1 MNIDLL
7 RALCE
12 TPGAPG
18 REHKVRALIE
28 KEIEGLFDEV
38 TTDAMGSLLC
48 KRNGKG
54 ENPEKV
60 MLLCH
65 MDEIAFLVTHVSEKG
80 YIHVDPV
87 GGFDARNLFSRRV
100 LVVTR
105 DGEYKG
111 VMNPGGRPIH
121 ISGPDERKKIPEPKD
136 FFVDIGLG
144 KETRNKIKVGD
155 FIVMD
160 EPLIEMGDKI
170 VSKALDNRIACWL
183 GIEVIR
189 KLVENGGNHD
199 CEIHVA
205 FTAQEEV
212 GLRGA
217 RTAAYAIKP
226 DIGFGIDTSLACDTP
241 GVPENE
247 AVNTQGKGFGLHIKD
262 SSFIADIALV
272 EEIEDLAIEKKIPYQ
287 RTILAR
293 GGQDGAAAQQA
304 AAGAKAVGIVVG
316 TRYIHTVTEMIDKT
330 DLQAALDILVAYLEK
345 H

>member
-28 KEIEGLFDEV
+28 TEIEGLFDTV

-54 ENPEKV
+54 ANPQKV

-80 YIHVDPV
+80 FIHVDPV

-100 LVVTR
+100 RVVTR
-105 DGEYKG
+105 EGDYKG
-111 VMNPGGRPIH
+111 VMNPGGRPLH
-121 ISGPDERKKIPEPKD
+121 ISGPEERKKIPEPKD

-144 KETRNKIKVGD
+144 KAARDKIKVGD
-155 FIVMD
+155 FVVMD

-183 GIEVIR
+183 GIETIR
-189 KLVENGGNHD
+189 KLVKNGGNHD

-241 GVPENE
+241 GVPESE

-262 SSFIADIALV
+262 SSFIADIDLV
-272 EEIEDLAIEKKIPYQ
+272 EEIEDLAIKNDIPYQ

-316 TRYIHTVTEMIDKT
+316 TRYIHTVTEMVDKT
-330 DLQAALDILVAYLEK
+330 DLQAALDIIVAYLES